1 MSGEREEEP
10 LILARSEHPISRK
23 NIDDSALKV
32 LYRLHNAGYKG
43 YLVGGGV
50 RDLLLGRQPKDFD
63 IATDAKPGELRRL
76 FRNSRIIGRRFR
88 LAHVFFKDQIVEVAT
103 FRRDPDPESQD
114 GPPEDLLI
122 TDDNVFGSP
131 REDAFRR
138 DFTVNALFYDIGD
151 FSVIDYVGGTADV
164 DAKMIRVIGYPDVR
178 FREDPVRM
186 MRACEL
192 AGRLG
197 FTIEADTA
205 AAIARQ
211 SGEIHKAAPA
221 RLTEEILELLRC
233 GAATAALRSMKEL
246 GLLGELLP
254 EAQVVLDAEAEGVGE
269 LAQVLPLLDQ
279 LVAGRREVRDGAL
292 LGALLLPV
300 ALLRRREIEAS
311 RKAPLSRRGLRRL
324 VESVCEQFFGRLTI
338 AKARAEE
345 VAEAMVAFHRLG
357 ETRWDAAEQARFTR
371 RAAFADALV
380 LFEILVDATG
390 EGGELLG
397 HWKALAETTGA
408 AGPKPRGRRR
418 GRRRRGGPRGRR

>member
-1 MSGEREEEP
+1 MSGDRQDEP
-10 LILARSEHPISRK
+10 LILERSQHSISRQ
-23 NIDDSALKV
+23 NIDDSAVKV

-63 IATDAKPGELRRL
+63 VATDAKPGELRRL

-103 FRRDPDPESQD
+103 FRRDPDPDSQD

-151 FSVIDYVGGTADV
+151 FSVIDYVGGTADL
-164 DAKMIRVIGYPDVR
+164 DAKMIRVIGDPDVR

-197 FTIEADTA
+197 FTIEAATA
-205 AAIARQ
+205 AAITRQ
-211 SGEIHKAAPA
+211 RTEIHRASPA

-233 GAATAALRSMKEL
+233 GAAASAFGSMREL
-246 GLLGELLP
+246 GLLRELLP
-254 EAQVVLDAEAEGVGE
+254 EAQAVLDAESEGVGE
-269 LAQVLPLLDQ
+269 LARVLPLLDR

-300 ALLRRREIEAS
+300 VLLRRRQVEAS
-311 RKAPLSRRGLRRL
+311 RRAPLSRSGLRRL
-324 VESVCEQFFGRLTI
+324 IDEVCAGFFGRLTI

-345 VAEAMVAFHRLG
+345 VSEALSAFHRLG

-371 RAAFADALV
+371 RASFADAVV
-380 LFEILVDATG
+380 LFELLVEATG
-390 EGGELLG
+390 EGAELLG
-397 HWKALAETTGA
+397 HWRALAEA
-408 AGPKPRGRRR
+408 AGGSGPRPRARRR
-418 GRRRRGGPRGRR
+418 GRRRSRGPKRRR